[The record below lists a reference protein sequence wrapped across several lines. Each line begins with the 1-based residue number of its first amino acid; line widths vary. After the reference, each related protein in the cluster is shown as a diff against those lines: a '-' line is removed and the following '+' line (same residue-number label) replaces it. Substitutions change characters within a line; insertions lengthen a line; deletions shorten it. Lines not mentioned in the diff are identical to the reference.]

1 MPCDTE
7 EADDC
12 LLLHTIDVLKSFDR
26 IFIKTSDSDIVT
38 NETARF
44 LQIPIQRVMDHVLQ
58 SKSINLILIC
68 EIVSCCQ

>member
-68 EIVSCCQ
+68 EIVSHQ

>member
-1 MPCDTE
+1 MPRDTE

-68 EIVSCCQ
+68 EIVSHQ

>member
-58 SKSINLILIC
+58 SKSINVILIC
-68 EIVSCCQ
+68 EIVSHQ

>member
-12 LLLHTIDVLKSFDR
+12 LLLHTIVVSKSFDQ

-68 EIVSCCQ
+68 EIVSHQ

>member
-12 LLLHTIDVLKSFDR
+12 LLLHTTDVSKSFDR

-68 EIVSCCQ
+68 EIVSHQ

>member
-7 EADDC
+7 EADEC
-12 LLLHTIDVLKSFDR
+12 LLLQTTDVSKSFDR

-58 SKSINLILIC
+58 SKSINVVLIC
-68 EIVSCCQ
+68 EIVSHQ